1 MADFIIGFGSS
12 LFLVGNRMVE
22 SSVSSPCALCL
33 CGSSSYTVV
42 ITRGERRSTT
52 ETQSS
57 QSTHRAPNQELENH
71 RNLWLATGNSEEPQ
85 ILIFAFHSFN
95 WSRLPE
101 RIIATYCYVIDPKIY
116 ADPLISNKC
125 FWIGLLYL
133 NIEVASI
140 LSYLELSIHDFPCSV
155 FLVIVC

>member
-1 MADFIIGFGSS
+1 MGSS

-42 ITRGERRSTT
+42 ITSGERRSTT

-71 RNLWLATGNSEEPQ
+71 RNLWLATGNSEEPIDGCALVCMMFIGVHDVYFGLFTVLKCSRFFTVSFSQ
-85 ILIFAFHSFN
+85 LIL
-95 WSRLPE
+95 
-101 RIIATYCYVIDPKIY
+101 
-116 ADPLISNKC
+116 
-125 FWIGLLYL
+125 
-133 NIEVASI
+133 
-140 LSYLELSIHDFPCSV
+140 
-155 FLVIVC
+155 